1 MAGQKRAQA
10 PILKW
15 RPGASVSAALRYA
28 PTGAAAHHVLW
39 LPGSQGSWEGRKAL
53 THAISEVSGH

>member
-15 RPGASVSAALRYA
+15 RPGASVSAAR
-28 PTGAAAHHVLW
+28 GKDVLIADIPIRQRKRSRW
-39 LPGSQGSWEGRKAL
+39 LQVRVYII
-53 THAISEVSGH
+53 AIGLG